1 VREREK
7 RERKGVRET
16 FVFLF
21 FFFDPRAACVRVARG
36 ATEKER
42 KRESGV
48 SVLIKISERAEPTTK
63 KKRVQREEEV

>member
-1 VREREK
+1 M
-7 RERKGVRET
+7 
-16 FVFLF
+16 FLF

-48 SVLIKISERAEPTTK
+48 SVLIKISERAEPTTT